1 MAATRFFS
9 NYPGTDL
16 AEMAAQL
23 LHATVPPE
31 QWARTVMF
39 VPTRRATLTL
49 RDAIRAQVHGRTLL
63 LPRIFSLADI
73 GAELLGLLGPAA
85 LPAITAIAPAMPN
98 AVRHYLL
105 TLQVM
110 RFEEQRGGRAS
121 LEHAMQLADYL
132 ADLQDRCTRAQVA
145 LTPESLQQ
153 LFPGDYAEHWQQ
165 SLAFLNIVGEQWPL
179 IEAVHEQ
186 VTQAAHEVQVLQT
199 LRAAWQQTAPDYP
212 VIAVGSTGSQPA
224 TAQLLATIAAL
235 PQGAVI
241 LPGLDPRMQ
250 SDAWAQITPAHP
262 YFHIKNLLESTGTSL
277 AEVTALGE
285 ATAHCSIWLE
295 ALCRIESM
303 QDWKQRAVPP
313 QAYAHMRIVP
323 CQHAEEEA
331 RSIALILREG
341 LEVPGEGRI
350 ALITPDESLMA
361 RVDAHLAQ
369 FGLQANRTSHGTLA
383 QSAAGSVL
391 VALLACM
398 ATPESSRALV
408 ALLRH
413 PAVQLGSDA
422 AAWQNWLDLF
432 DRAARGVPTH
442 RVGTMPYV
450 PAALRDTD
458 AYCQLVPFMAR
469 VAELARAS
477 HTPSAWATHL
487 QELLA
492 QLQPV
497 QVPGHEALADAL
509 VGLEAAD
516 ILGKIDSYAM
526 EALLQRAL
534 EAPWRG
540 PQFAAH
546 PRLFMLTPVEAR
558 LQCFARVVLGNMQER
573 VWPGLYGQ
581 SPWMNLAQQQQ
592 LGLPGAEEHAA
603 LMAHDVL
610 VQASAD
616 EVFLTYPERE
626 GGSPVA
632 RSRYIERLVT
642 LLAANHAGKDACIS
656 HHYQKLAMALHAS
669 AEFAPN
675 EPPRPTPVQRPERL
689 RVSVLD
695 KLFTDPFSIYAEAIL
710 GLRALKDLDAEP
722 EARDFGTLAHKAIQ
736 QLAEHWTEYAESP
749 SPEQISAWAEQV
761 LAPYAAR
768 PAVQLF
774 WRRRLVAALHYVNA
788 QEMQRR
794 PNLLRVLSEEP
805 VEYMLSMG
813 PQGALTLHG
822 RMDRLEQ
829 GDDAATLVDHKTGK
843 APTLAEMQDG
853 RAVQLLAYAWLLG
866 EQGTPPS
873 ALEYWGLPS
882 GKRAGQIVQLPWDAE
897 TQAALIT
904 PLKDALAQLL
914 DPATPLLARPN
925 AQAERFEND
934 YDGISRYD
942 EWAG

>member
-1 MAATRFFS
+1 MAAMRFFS

-23 LHATVPPE
+23 LHATVPAE

-49 RDAIRAQVHGRTLL
+49 RDAIRRQAEGRTLL

-145 LTPESLQQ
+145 LTPETLQQ

-179 IEAVHEQ
+179 IESVHEQ

-199 LRAAWQQTAPDYP
+199 LSAAWQHTPPDYP

-224 TAQLLATIAAL
+224 TAQLLGTIAGL
-235 PQGAVI
+235 LQGAVI

-250 SDAWAQITPAHP
+250 AQAWAQITPAHP
-262 YFHIKNLLESTGTSL
+262 YFHIKNLLESTGTAL
-277 AEVTALGE
+277 GEVTALGE
-285 ATAHCSIWLE
+285 GGAHCSIWLE
-295 ALCRIESM
+295 ALCRIEAM
-303 QDWKQRAVPP
+303 QEWKQRPVAP
-313 QAYAHMRIVP
+313 QAYAHVRIVP

-341 LEVPGEGRI
+341 LETPGEGRI

-369 FGLQANRTSHGTLA
+369 YGLQANRSSHGTLA

-398 ATPESSRALV
+398 EAPESSRALV
-408 ALLRH
+408 ALLRN
-413 PAVQLGSDA
+413 PAVQLGRDVT
-422 AAWQNWLDLF
+422 AWRGWLDAF
-432 DRAARGVPTH
+432 DHAVRGVPTH
-442 RVGTMPYV
+442 RVGSLPHV
-450 PAALRDTD
+450 PALLRESD
-458 AYCQLVPFMAR
+458 AYRQLAPFMAR
-469 VAELARAS
+469 VAELARTS

-492 QLQPV
+492 QLQPAA
-497 QVPGHEALADAL
+497 VPGHEALGDAL
-509 VGLEAAD
+509 AGLEAAD
-516 ILGKIDSYAM
+516 MLGSIDSYAM

-610 VQASAD
+610 VQASAG

-642 LLAANHAGKDACIS
+642 LLSASGAGKDACIT

-669 AEFAPN
+669 ARFEPN
-675 EPPRPTPVQRPERL
+675 EPPRPTPAQRPARL
-689 RVSVLD
+689 RVSALD
-695 KLFTDPFSIYAEAIL
+695 KLFTDPFSIYAEAVL
-710 GLRALKDLDAEP
+710 GLRALNELDAEP

-736 QLAEHWTEYAESP
+736 QLAEYWTAHGQSP
-749 SPEQISAWAEQV
+749 SPEQISAWAAQV
-761 LAPYAAR
+761 LAPYDAR

-774 WRRRLVAALHYVNA
+774 WRRRLIAALQFVNA
-788 QEMQRR
+788 QEVQRR
-794 PNLLRVLSEEP
+794 AAGLQVMSERPIE
-805 VEYMLSMG
+805 
-813 PQGALTLHG
+813 GAVALAADTALQLHG

-829 GDDAATLVDHKTGK
+829 AGDSITVVDYKTGK

-882 GKRAGQIVQLPWDAE
+882 GKRAGQIVQLPWDAAMQE
-897 TQAALIT
+897 TLIT
-904 PLKDALAQLL
+904 PLKHAMAQLM
-914 DPATPLLARPN
+914 DPATPLLARPH

-934 YDGISRYD
+934 FDGISRYD